1 MQGRQVRRSLIT
13 GGHLQEVR
21 GNLGYLG
28 EDGRQE
34 TGASPWVWSEAG
46 MPEWGEPGDHGV
58 EDFQPRCKFG
68 CILGKAGH
76 GTTETREGDSS
87 KVENLMQRVGTQER
101 PTALF
106 QAHAEWQWGWEKW
119 LDLGHTC

>member
-21 GNLGYLG
+21 EGTWGYLG

-34 TGASPWVWSEAG
+34 TGSQSWVWSEAG

-58 EDFQPRCKFG
+58 EEFPATLQ
-68 CILGKAGH
+68 IWVH
-76 GTTETREGDSS
+76 SREGRAWDHG
-87 KVENLMQRVGTQER
+87 NQRG
-101 PTALF
+101 
-106 QAHAEWQWGWEKW
+106 
-119 LDLGHTC
+119 